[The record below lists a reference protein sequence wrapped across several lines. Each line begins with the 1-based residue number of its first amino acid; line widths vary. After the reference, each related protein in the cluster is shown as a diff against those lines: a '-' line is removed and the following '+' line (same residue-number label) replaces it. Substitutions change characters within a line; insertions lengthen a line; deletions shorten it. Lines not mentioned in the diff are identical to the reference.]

1 MSALSCN
8 YIVYIFVAMK
18 KKTTQIY
25 ISQNLIYKNGVN
37 DHNNMSHGFMVS
49 GSYGND
55 TDPAHT

>member
-37 DHNNMSHGFMVS
+37 DHNNMSHGFW
-49 GSYGND
+49 
-55 TDPAHT
+55 